1 MATVMS
7 AALAVV
13 HEGETGPEVL
23 VGHMGGPLWV
33 RKVRSWSVPKGLYDD
48 EEDPAVAARRELA
61 EETGYLWPGD
71 WPLVELGDF
80 RVSGSK
86 IVRAFLVLEP
96 AGATPPWTAAD
107 FTSNTFDLEWP
118 PRSGRIQA
126 YPEIDRAEFCT
137 LERAR
142 EIVVAGQVPVIEA
155 IQARLADPGL
165 T

>member
-7 AALAVV
+7 AALAVIR
-13 HEGETGPEVL
+13 EGEAGPEVL
-23 VGHMGGPLWV
+23 IGHMGGPLWV
-33 RKVRSWSVPKGLYDD
+33 RKERSWSVPKGLY
-48 EEDPAVAARRELA
+48 EPGEDPAAAARRELV
-61 EETGYLWPGD
+61 EETGYVWSPD

-80 RVSGSK
+80 RVSSTK
-86 IVRAFLVLEP
+86 IVRAFLGREP
-96 AGATPPWTAAD
+96 SGDVPAAWTVAD

-142 EIVVAGQVPVIEA
+142 EIVVVGQVPVIDA
-155 IQARLADPGL
+155 IQAHLAG
-165 T
+165 